1 MSHRQK
7 AEKTERASEADLYP
21 PVEKYFAAQ
30 GYTVKGEVLGCDLV
44 AVKGDSIIVAEL
56 KLTFNI
62 KLIYQAVRRLAITP
76 NVYAV
81 IFKPKGRQ
89 KMSFWQMIKS
99 LCRRLNIGMLI
110 VDKGEV
116 VSFVEPAPFAG
127 KINGRQKA
135 KVLKEFNGRRV
146 SQNIGGVTG
155 KKLETAYLETAIHIS
170 VLLKKHKSLKPA
182 DLVGLGC
189 SEKAGQI
196 LYYNYYGWFEKTARG
211 VYKLKS
217 GKARAIAKEN
227 PRIWEFYELEVA
239 TSSVETGRR

>member
-7 AEKTERASEADLYP
+7 AEKAEKASESDLYP

-30 GYTVKGEVLGCDLV
+30 GYSVKGEVLGCDLV

-81 IFKPKGRQ
+81 ILKPKGRQ

-99 LCRRLNIGMLI
+99 LCRRLNIGMLLI
-110 VDKGEV
+110 DKGEV

-127 KINGRQKA
+127 KVNGRQKA

-170 VLLKKHKSLKPA
+170 VLLKKHKKLKPA
-182 DLVGLGC
+182 DLVELGC

-211 VYKLKS
+211 VYKLKT
-217 GKARAIAKEN
+217 GKARVIAKEN
-227 PRIWEFYELEVA
+227 PRIWEFYELEVSA
-239 TSSVETGRR
+239 GARG